1 LRFTDLPQDSQ
12 AARPA
17 CIQPWLPP
25 GAAVVRPLHFPA
37 AGGTFGPRRPAP
49 ANNEF
54 LVIEDGETLAKA
66 RYIAATFP
74 VHIED
79 GYVIIET

>member
-1 LRFTDLPQDSQ
+1 LRFADLPQDSQ

-17 CIQPWLPP
+17 CIQPWLPS
-25 GAAVVRPLHFPA
+25 GAALVRPLRFLA
-37 AGGTFGPRRPAP
+37 AGGTFAPRRPAS
-49 ANNEF
+49 AKNEF
-54 LVIEDGETLAKA
+54 LGIEDGEMLAKG
-66 RYIAATFP
+66 RYVAEPFP